1 MPAPENI
8 TPEGTIPV
16 GFSENDFFYKN
27 VTAPIQIDKPE
38 FKQLCNLSDEEL
50 KKALSK
56 YYDDLKIDIPG
67 KQPKIES
74 GQSSDDY
81 FKKFG
86 VTNAGA
92 RDYGINDF
100 PKYPDG
106 KQELIDK
113 TFEYYKLVCKNKTLA
128 LELQSWLSK
137 NMDGELKLQDATTTY
152 NREYLNR
159 INLGIGI
166 IFTCGLIYYCLLTS
180 STSILPS
187 IKIPNLKI
195 PEIPKIQTPNVN
207 DTVKK

>member
-1 MPAPENI
+1 MPPPENI

-27 VTAPIQIDKPE
+27 VTAPIQINNPK
-38 FKQLCNLSDEEL
+38 FKQLCDLSDDEL
-50 KKALSK
+50 KQTISK
-56 YYDDLKIDIPG
+56 YYDDLKTEIPG
-67 KQPKIES
+67 KQPKMES
-74 GQSSDDY
+74 GSSSDEY

-106 KQELIDK
+106 REELINK
-113 TFEYYKLVCKNKTLA
+113 TFEYYKLVCKNRSLA

-137 NMDGELKLQDATTTY
+137 NMDGELKLQDGTTTY

-159 INLGIGI
+159 VNLGIGI
-166 IFTCGLIYYCLLTS
+166 LFVCGLIYYCISTT
-180 STSILPS
+180 STSILPD
-187 IKIPNLKI
+187 IKIPEVKM
-195 PEIPKIQTPNVN
+195 PEIQTQSNVN
-207 DTVKK
+207 NTAKK